1 MNKLLILLLVLS
13 YHSLWGQDKYLVEYD
28 RINDETKYY
37 SLEYEKG
44 EYKET
49 PLSKAPTVKRG
60 DIIKF
65 RTINTN
71 PLVFNFDIEE
81 PTEIKGNNESITV
94 AVLGGFSGLM
104 GELDGTIGGVSNEL
118 YGLQRNTPDA
128 VSFVDRGTEE
138 TSVARKKSLEQ
149 LISFHSHLKSTY
161 GQLTKYHNSLSAV
174 KSTGLRKEEII
185 AALKFSVGNFDLKNY
200 METLRFLDMEYDIL
214 KEDPELTDSD
224 LKEVEQTYL
233 KLTTDLN
240 NSLADP
246 QNAQELLGI
255 VSAASF
261 SRETTTVVS
270 YKSGGNFGGQL
281 DRQDNNVSSLTFQL
295 DYRGLSETDYSYKDD
310 NLIQSKTIDLP
321 AQSKSY
327 FSWASGFLM
336 VTPFDGFKNYA
347 LEEVGHDSL
356 QVVNGQDLSGSRFTI
371 GTSLLFNFR
380 SKSFII
386 PHLMLG
392 SSIDFIGE
400 SDWDNKSIHFLLGGG
415 CKIKQF
421 PYLSFSGGIA
431 FCRNQELRSGINMNE
446 VYTDDPSGYID
457 DFTQKTFSP
466 GYFFGI
472 NINL

>member
-13 YHSLWGQDKYLVEYD
+13 SHSLWGQDKYLVEYD

-49 PLSKAPTVKRG
+49 LLSKVPTVKRG

-81 PTEIKGNNESITV
+81 PTKIKGNNESITGG
-94 AVLGGFSGLM
+94 VLGGFSEVM
-104 GELDGTIGGVSNEL
+104 GKLDGTIGGVSEAL
-118 YGLQRNTPDA
+118 YGLDYNTPDA
-128 VSFVDRGTEE
+128 LSFGGRGAEE
-138 TSVARKKSLEQ
+138 ASAARKKSLEQ
-149 LISFHSHLKSTY
+149 IISFHSHLKSTY
-161 GQLTKYHNSLSAV
+161 EQLTKYHNSLSTV

-185 AALKFSVGNFDLKNY
+185 AALKFSVANFDLKNY
-200 METLRFLDMEYDIL
+200 METLRFLDMEYEIL

-233 KLTTDLN
+233 KLNTDLN

-270 YKSGGNFGGQL
+270 YKSGYYGGEL
-281 DRQDNNVSSLTFQL
+281 EKQDDDVSSLTFQL
-295 DYRGLSETDYSYKDD
+295 DYRGLSETDESFKDD
-310 NLIQSKTIDLP
+310 NLIQSKTINLP

-347 LEEVGHDSL
+347 LEEVGFDSL
-356 QVVNGQDLSGSRFTI
+356 QVVDGQELSGSRFTI

-392 SSIDFIGE
+392 SSLDFIGE

-415 CKIKQF
+415 FKIKQF

-446 VYTDDPSGYID
+446 VYTDDSYGYID